1 MRVPTKFISVCL
13 VAALIVAACSSGDSD
28 SETTTTVSP
37 PTTTAS
43 PPTTSTSATVQ
54 STTTTEAAVPSSTT
68 TTSAPAT
75 TTTTST
81 TTSTVPQPIP
91 AAQVRVK
98 VFNGSGV
105 AGAAGRLTAR
115 ISESGYGRLTPAN
128 APRSY
133 SSSVIYYASS
143 EYSANARQLLDDVDL
158 ASATIAGLLP
168 DPSPVDSGQANLIVI
183 IGRDELADSLRAPA
197 AEQNAENPDAS
208 SNGERTT
215 PSSTTTTTTTT
226 TTVARSNILFPT
238 ATTVVPETSP
248 EVTAPPPTQAPSS
261 GSDGGPPAIP
271 SINFGDL
278 DALETPNISV
288 VVRDGADEGGRLRY
302 QVRRGSELSIEVI
315 SSVGNGA
322 VRVEGY
328 GISER
333 TTLFAGAWISFTANR
348 SGVFDISFT
357 PDSTGEEEVIFQIE
371 VS

>member
-1 MRVPTKFISVCL
+1 MRFPTQFISVCL
-13 VAALIVAACSSGDSD
+13 VAALIVAACSSGGSSAED
-28 SETTTTVSP
+28 TTTTLAP
-37 PTTTAS
+37 ATTTAS
-43 PPTTSTSATVQ
+43 PPTTSTTAPP
-54 STTTTEAAVPSSTT
+54 TTTTEAAPPSSTT
-68 TTSAPAT
+68 TTSAP

-81 TTSTVPQPIP
+81 TTSTVPEPFP
-91 AAQVRVK
+91 AAQVQVK

-115 ISESGYGRLTPAN
+115 ITESGYARLTPAN

-168 DPSPVDSGQANLIVI
+168 DPSPVDAGQANLIVI
-183 IGRDELADSLRAPA
+183 IGRDELADSLAPPA
-197 AEQNAENPDAS
+197 AEQGAETPDAS
-208 SNGERTT
+208 GEETD
-215 PSSTTTTTTTT
+215 SSPTTTTTTSP
-226 TTVARSNILFPT
+226 RSNVLFPT

-248 EVTAPPPTQAPSS
+248 EVTTPPSTQAPSTDS
-261 GSDGGPPAIP
+261 GGGPPPVPA
-271 SINFGDL
+271 INFGDL
-278 DALETPNISV
+278 EALETPNISV

-302 QVRRGSELSIEVI
+302 QVRRGSELNIEVV
-315 SSVGNGA
+315 SRVGNGT

-328 GISER
+328 GVSD
-333 TTLFAGAWISFTANR
+333 TTSLFAGAWLSFTANR
-348 SGVFDISFT
+348 SGVFNISFT

>member
-1 MRVPTKFISVCL
+1 M
-13 VAALIVAACSSGDSD
+13 
-28 SETTTTVSP
+28 
-37 PTTTAS
+37 
-43 PPTTSTSATVQ
+43 
-54 STTTTEAAVPSSTT
+54 
-68 TTSAPAT
+68 
-75 TTTTST
+75 
-81 TTSTVPQPIP
+81 
-91 AAQVRVK
+91 RVK

-115 ISESGYGRLTPAN
+115 ISEGGYRGLTPAN

-133 SSSVIYYASS
+133 SSSVIYYVSS

-158 ASATIAGLLP
+158 AGATIAGLLP

-197 AEQNAENPDAS
+197 AEQGTENPDAS

-226 TTVARSNILFPT
+226 TAARSNILFPT

-248 EVTAPPPTQAPSS
+248 EVTAPPSTQAPSS
-261 GSDGGPPAIP
+261 GSGGGPPAIP